1 MSKHNQ
7 RTILSQSVALASH
20 GFGLRRNNKGPVS
33 QWLQRFVEWM
43 NDTVFK

>member
-1 MSKHNQ
+1 
-7 RTILSQSVALASH
+7 
-20 GFGLRRNNKGPVS
+20 LRKNNKGPVS